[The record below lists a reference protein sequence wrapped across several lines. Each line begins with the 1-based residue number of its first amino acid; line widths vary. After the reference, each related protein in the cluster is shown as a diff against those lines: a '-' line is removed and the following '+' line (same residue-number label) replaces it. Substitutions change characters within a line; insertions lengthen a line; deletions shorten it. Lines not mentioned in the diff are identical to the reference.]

1 MTPEADQHSP
11 PQKSN
16 AGIILAGVGFVVLC
30 GILYWGFMQEKPEPT
45 PVEPTVISVAPPV
58 VTSGA
63 VVAEQ
68 PPTSNSEP
76 DLDAETD
83 LVDEVETKIEA
94 PAVTLA
100 ESDTVIIEYLPQ
112 LNSGMLGQQF
122 AMSSNPLERGVA
134 IVDNLRMGNV
144 PYKLLP
150 VGRPSVKFPFQDNGL
165 AVTLDPE
172 GFKRYDGLANTL
184 AEIDVAAVVA
194 LYDLLSGVLEEV
206 WSGLGYGDTTFDDAA
221 LGALNMILLAPATD
235 LEARLYKDEAN
246 WRYEDDSLETL
257 PALQKQLMRM
267 GPGNAEKI
275 QEKAREV
282 RGALLDRNT

>member
-1 MTPEADQHSP
+1 MTTETDQHLP

-30 GILYWGFMQEKPEPT
+30 GILYWGFMQEEPAPT
-45 PVEPTVISVAPPV
+45 PVEPPVTPVAPPV
-58 VTSGA
+58 VTPEA
-63 VVAEQ
+63 VVVEQ
-68 PPTSNSEP
+68 PPASVSEP
-76 DLDAETD
+76 APEPEAALA
-83 LVDEVETKIEA
+83 DEVETIIDA
-94 PAVTLA
+94 PTVTLP
-100 ESDTVIIEYLPQ
+100 ESDAVITEYLPQ

-122 AMSSNPLERGVA
+122 AMSSNALERGVA

-165 AVTLDPE
+165 AVTLDPL
-172 GFKRYDGLANTL
+172 GFERYNGLADTL
-184 AEIDVAAVVA
+184 AGVNVAAVVT
-194 LYDLLSGVLEEV
+194 LYDLLSSLLEEV

-267 GPGNAEKI
+267 GPENAEKI
-275 QEKAREV
+275 QDKAREL

>member
-1 MTPEADQHSP
+1 MTTVTDRPLPS
-11 PQKSN
+11 QKSN
-16 AGIILAGVGFVVLC
+16 TGIILAGVGFVILC
-30 GILYWGFMQEKPEPT
+30 GVLYWGFMQEKPAATPEEPAVL
-45 PVEPTVISVAPPV
+45 PIAPPV
-58 VTSGA
+58 VTPEA

-68 PPTSNSEP
+68 APASISEP
-76 DLDAETD
+76 ALEPEVFLA
-83 LVDEVETKIEA
+83 DEVETIIEA
-94 PAVTLA
+94 PAITLP
-100 ESDTVIIEYLPQ
+100 ESDAVITEYLPQ

-122 AMSSNPLERGVA
+122 AMSSNALERGVA

-150 VGRPSVKFPFQDNGL
+150 VGRPSVKFPFQDSGL
-165 AVTLDPE
+165 AVTLDPV
-172 GFKRYDGLANTL
+172 GFERYNGLADTL
-184 AEIDVAAVVA
+184 AGVNVAAVVT
-194 LYDLLSGVLEEV
+194 LYDMLSGVLEEV

-267 GPGNAEKI
+267 GSGNAEKV
-275 QEKAREV
+275 QDKAREL
-282 RGALLDRNT
+282 RGALLDRST

>member
-1 MTPEADQHSP
+1 MTTETDQRLP

-30 GILYWGFMQEKPEPT
+30 GILYWGFMQEEPVPT
-45 PVEPTVISVAPPV
+45 PVEPPVTPVAPPV
-58 VTSGA
+58 VTPET
-63 VVAEQ
+63 VVIEQ
-68 PPTSNSEP
+68 PPASISEP
-76 DLDAETD
+76 ALEPEAA
-83 LVDEVETKIEA
+83 LADEVETIIEA
-94 PAVTLA
+94 SAVTLS
-100 ESDTVIIEYLPQ
+100 ESAAVITEYLPQ

-122 AMSSNPLERGVA
+122 AMSSNALERGVA

-165 AVTLDPE
+165 AVTLDPV
-172 GFKRYDGLANTL
+172 GFERYNGLADTL
-184 AEIDVAAVVA
+184 AGVNVAAVVT
-194 LYDLLSGVLEEV
+194 LYDLLSSLLEEV

-235 LEARLYKDEAN
+235 MEARLYKDEAN

-267 GPGNAEKI
+267 GPENAEKI
-275 QEKAREV
+275 QDKAREL

>member
-1 MTPEADQHSP
+1 MTTETDQHLP

-30 GILYWGFMQEKPEPT
+30 GILYWGFMQEEPAPT
-45 PVEPTVISVAPPV
+45 PVEPPVTPVAPPV
-58 VTSGA
+58 VTPEA
-63 VVAEQ
+63 VVIEQ
-68 PPTSNSEP
+68 PPASISEP
-76 DLDAETD
+76 APGPEAALADEIETIID
-83 LVDEVETKIEA
+83 A
-94 PAVTLA
+94 PAVTLP
-100 ESDTVIIEYLPQ
+100 ESDAVITEYLPQ

-122 AMSSNPLERGVA
+122 AMSSNALERGVA

-165 AVTLDPE
+165 AVTLDPL
-172 GFKRYDGLANTL
+172 GFERYNGLADTL
-184 AEIDVAAVVA
+184 AGVNVAAVVT
-194 LYDLLSGVLEEV
+194 LYDLLSSLLEEV

-267 GPGNAEKI
+267 GPENAEKI
-275 QEKAREV
+275 QDKAREL

>member
-1 MTPEADQHSP
+1 MTTETDQHLP

-30 GILYWGFMQEKPEPT
+30 GILYWGFMQEEPAPT
-45 PVEPTVISVAPPV
+45 PVEPPVTPVAPPV
-58 VTSGA
+58 VTPEA
-63 VVAEQ
+63 VVVEQ
-68 PPTSNSEP
+68 PPASVSEP
-76 DLDAETD
+76 APEPEAALA
-83 LVDEVETKIEA
+83 DEVETIIDA
-94 PAVTLA
+94 PTVTLP
-100 ESDTVIIEYLPQ
+100 ESDAVITEYLPQ

-122 AMSSNPLERGVA
+122 AMSSNALERGVA

-165 AVTLDPE
+165 AVTLDPL
-172 GFKRYDGLANTL
+172 GFERYNGLADTL
-184 AEIDVAAVVA
+184 AGVNVAAVVT
-194 LYDLLSGVLEEV
+194 LYDLLSSLLEEV

-221 LGALNMILLAPATD
+221 LGALNMVLLAPATD

-267 GPGNAEKI
+267 GPENAEKI
-275 QEKAREV
+275 QDKAREL

>member
-1 MTPEADQHSP
+1 MTTETDQRLP

-30 GILYWGFMQEKPEPT
+30 GILYWGFMQEEPVPT
-45 PVEPTVISVAPPV
+45 PVEPPVTPVAPPV
-58 VTSGA
+58 VTPET
-63 VVAEQ
+63 VVIEQ
-68 PPTSNSEP
+68 PPASISEP
-76 DLDAETD
+76 ALEPEAA
-83 LVDEVETKIEA
+83 LADEVETIIEA
-94 PAVTLA
+94 PAVTLS
-100 ESDTVIIEYLPQ
+100 ESAAVITEYLPQ

-122 AMSSNPLERGVA
+122 AMSSNALERGVA

-165 AVTLDPE
+165 AVTLDPV
-172 GFKRYDGLANTL
+172 GFERYNGLADTL
-184 AEIDVAAVVA
+184 AGVNVAAVVT
-194 LYDLLSGVLEEV
+194 LYDLLSSLLEEV

-235 LEARLYKDEAN
+235 MEARLYKDEAN

-267 GPGNAEKI
+267 GPENAEKI
-275 QEKAREV
+275 QDKAREL

>member
-1 MTPEADQHSP
+1 MNPEADQHSP

-16 AGIILAGVGFVVLC
+16 TGIILAGVGFVVLC
-30 GILYWGFMQEKPEPT
+30 GILYWGFMQEEPAPT
-45 PVEPTVISVAPPV
+45 PVEPPVTPVAPPV
-58 VTSGA
+58 ATPEAIVI
-63 VVAEQ
+63 EQ
-68 PPTSNSEP
+68 PPASISESAP
-76 DLDAETD
+76 EPEAALA
-83 LVDEVETKIEA
+83 DEVETIIDA
-94 PAVTLA
+94 PAVTLP
-100 ESDTVIIEYLPQ
+100 ESDAVITEYLPQ

-122 AMSSNPLERGVA
+122 AMSSNALERGVA

-165 AVTLDPE
+165 AVTLDPL
-172 GFKRYDGLANTL
+172 GFERYNGLADTL
-184 AEIDVAAVVA
+184 AGVNVAAVVT
-194 LYDLLSGVLEEV
+194 LYDLLSSLLEEV

-221 LGALNMILLAPATD
+221 LGALNMVLLAPATD

-267 GPGNAEKI
+267 GPENAEKI
-275 QEKAREV
+275 QDKAREL

>member
-1 MTPEADQHSP
+1 MNPEADQHSP

-30 GILYWGFMQEKPEPT
+30 GILYWGFMQEEPAPT
-45 PVEPTVISVAPPV
+45 PVEPPVTPVAPAV
-58 VTSGA
+58 VTPEA
-63 VVAEQ
+63 VVIDQ
-68 PPTSNSEP
+68 PPASISEP
-76 DLDAETD
+76 APESEAALA
-83 LVDEVETKIEA
+83 DEVETIIEA
-94 PAVTLA
+94 PAVTLP
-100 ESDTVIIEYLPQ
+100 ESDAVITEYLPQ

-122 AMSSNPLERGVA
+122 AMSSNALERGVA

-165 AVTLDPE
+165 AVTLDPV
-172 GFKRYDGLANTL
+172 GFERYNGLADTL
-184 AEIDVAAVVA
+184 AGVNVAAVVT
-194 LYDLLSGVLEEV
+194 LYNLLSSLLEEV
-206 WSGLGYGDTTFDDAA
+206 WSELGYGDTTFDDAA

-235 LEARLYKDEAN
+235 MEARLYKDEAN

-267 GPGNAEKI
+267 GPENAEKI
-275 QEKAREV
+275 QDKAREL

>member
-1 MTPEADQHSP
+1 MTTETDQNLP

-30 GILYWGFMQEKPEPT
+30 GILYWGFMQEKPAPT
-45 PVEPTVISVAPPV
+45 PVEAPVTPVAPPV
-58 VTSGA
+58 VTPEA
-63 VVAEQ
+63 VVTEQ
-68 PPTSNSEP
+68 APASISEP
-76 DLDAETD
+76 TLEPEVVLA
-83 LVDEVETKIEA
+83 DEVKTIIEA
-94 PAVTLA
+94 PAITLP
-100 ESDTVIIEYLPQ
+100 ESDAVITEYLPQ

-122 AMSSNPLERGVA
+122 AMSSNALERGVA

-150 VGRPSVKFPFQDNGL
+150 VGRPSVKFPFQDSGL
-165 AVTLDPE
+165 AVTLDPV
-172 GFKRYDGLANTL
+172 GFERYNGLADTL
-184 AEIDVAAVVA
+184 AGVNVAAVVT
-194 LYDLLSGVLEEV
+194 LYDMLSGVLEEV

-267 GPGNAEKI
+267 GSGNAEKV
-275 QEKAREV
+275 QDKAREL
-282 RGALLDRNT
+282 RGALLDRST